1 MHGPNGHAPGDA
13 NSKHRRTGCGCLY
26 ADRPTVRCASR
37 PATCAC
43 TRRIHTLQ
51 RAQWATRDGAAHPSE
66 VRIYRS
72 HGEQIREPYRE
83 AAQCASGDACA
94 LHVSTAKI
102 ANGRAPC
109 DANYALV
116 YRNSP
121 PNPRQSRRMCETRS
135 FNRGE
140 LPFDTRCRIAR
151 RRPKNKTVRG
161 PWGRSHR
168 Q

>member
-1 MHGPNGHAPGDA
+1 MRIKAGNMRLHSMHSHI
-13 NSKHRRTGCGCLY
+13 
-26 ADRPTVRCASR
+26 
-37 PATCAC
+37 ATSAV
-43 TRRIHTLQ
+43 
-51 RAQWATRDGAAHPSE
+51 ATRGGAAHPSK

-72 HGEQIREPYRE
+72 HGEQIREPYRT

-94 LHVSTAKI
+94 LHISTAKI
-102 ANGRAPC
+102 ANGSAPC